1 MLHISFLFALVAGAQ
16 SVATREPVRAAPYV
30 PSPQLVVT
38 EMLKLANV
46 GPGDFVIDLGSGDG
60 RIVLTAARLF
70 GARGLG
76 AEIQEDLL
84 KASNESARREGL
96 ADRVRFVKQDLFKA
110 NVAPATVV
118 TMYLIPETVEKL
130 RDKLLAELRPGA
142 RIVSHDYTFA
152 GWAFEKQLEMNLDE
166 KVAVTGVTRT
176 LISLYVVPAKVAGRW
191 TAKLPP
197 SVVNGPAEIELRQ
210 EFSSVSG
217 VARLAGRELAL
228 DQVKLSGDTL
238 RFSLAL
244 HGAKPTFFEGQV
256 KGPTIQ
262 GVVEAAGSKSAW
274 SASLAGKS

>member
-16 SVATREPVRAAPYV
+16 SPAAGQAPRVAPYV

-38 EMLKLANV
+38 EMLRLANV
-46 GPGDFVIDLGSGDG
+46 GPSDFVIDLGSGDG
-60 RIVLTAARLF
+60 RIVLTAAKQF

-76 AEIQEDLL
+76 VEIQEDLL
-84 KASNESARREGL
+84 RLSNEMARKQGL
-96 ADRVRFVKQDLFKA
+96 ADRVLFVNQDLFKA
-110 NVAPATVV
+110 DVAQATVV

-152 GWAFEKQLEMNLDE
+152 GWAFDNQLEMSLDE
-166 KVAVTGVTRT
+166 KVAVTGVSRT
-176 LISLYVVPAKVAGRW
+176 LISLYIVPAKVAGRW

-197 SVVNGPAEIELRQ
+197 SVAKGPAELELRQ

-228 DQVKLSGDTL
+228 EHVKLSGEKL

-244 HGAKPTFFEGQV
+244 DGAKPTFFEGQV
-256 KGPTIQ
+256 KGSAIQ
-262 GVVEAAGSKSAW
+262 GVVQAAGSKLAW

>member
-1 MLHISFLFALVAGAQ
+1 MLHISFLFALVASTQ
-16 SVATREPVRAAPYV
+16 SAGTREPVRAAPYV

-46 GPGDFVIDLGSGDG
+46 GPSDFVIDLGSGDG
-60 RIVLTAARLF
+60 RIVLTAAKQF

-76 AEIQEDLL
+76 VEIQEDLL
-84 KASNESARREGL
+84 KASNESARTQGL

-152 GWAFEKQLEMNLDE
+152 GWTSDKQLDMNLDE

-176 LISLYVVPAKVAGRW
+176 LISLYIVPAKVAGRW

-197 SVVNGPAEIELRQ
+197 SVVNGPAELEFRQ

-217 VARLAGRELAL
+217 VARLPGRELAL
-228 DQVKLSGDTL
+228 DQVKLSGEKL
-238 RFSLAL
+238 RFALAL
-244 HGAKPTFFEGQV
+244 DGVKPTVFEGQV

-262 GVVEAAGSKSAW
+262 GVVAAAGSKLAW